1 MIVSDPKKAPQVSA
15 GSTPVKKSGFM
26 STTLGKVV
34 TIVIGLCV
42 LSVVIGIAAAVVLYF
57 VLGPADVATGPTN
70 NGAVVTAPETTGSA
84 EATTATEAKPAE
96 PAAELP
102 NKAVFTF
109 RDIFDPLILPLP
121 EESNDTTDTDSNDNT
136 STPTSDDT
144 LYLQNITTIDG
155 ILHAVLLLDGETYT
169 LSAGEGIP
177 GTPWEVLSVG
187 SSSVTMLY
195 GDIQVVLAIGQ
206 GINK

>member
-1 MIVSDPKKAPQVSA
+1 MSDPKKGPQVPA
-15 GSTPVKKSGFM
+15 GSTPVKSGFM
-26 STTLGKVV
+26 STALGKVV
-34 TIVIGLCV
+34 TIVIGLGV
-42 LSVVIGIAAAVVLYF
+42 LAAVIGIAAAVILYF
-57 VLGPADVATGPTN
+57 VLGPADDTISPVN
-70 NGAVVTAPETTGSA
+70 NGAVVITPETTGSA
-84 EATTATEAKPAE
+84 EATTATKPAE

-121 EESNDTTDTDSNDNT
+121 EESNNTTDTGSNDNT

-155 ILHAVLLLDGETYT
+155 VLHAVLLLDGETYT

-177 GTPWEVLSVG
+177 GTPWEVLSV
-187 SSSVTMLY
+187 SSTSVTMLY
-195 GDIQVVLAIGQ
+195 GDIRVVLAIGQ